1 MKRSQLQL
9 QLNYSTQNC
18 AINYLQLTHKKHW
31 IAIKKH
37 WNTRWNKKNT
47 RFSGKTL
54 RVVPLHCS
62 PHCTTTL
69 GTTVGYLLH
78 KRTHC
83 CLVRSIPN
91 CQCRKLSQSWWAP
104 YCNRPPNWC
113 QNKAEN
119 AAAAKLLM
127 SWGSTAFPVLKMQV
141 ASQGI

>member
-54 RVVPLHCS
+54 RVVPLL
-62 PHCTTTL
+62 TTL
-69 GTTVGYLLH
+69 HNNPWNHCWLLAAQENTLLPSQKH
-78 KRTHC
+78 SQLPVSETFSVLMSSVLQSSSE
-83 CLVRSIPN
+83 LVPKS
-91 CQCRKLSQSWWAP
+91 L
-104 YCNRPPNWC
+104 
-113 QNKAEN
+113 KAEN